1 MPIYLGIAG
10 FFWTYVHGI
19 LSVSYRSYRV
29 SCGECGYDCVSN
41 VTLLVSVDSFVGWRA
56 LVDIVPRESSRDD
69 RREVQLDM
77 LVDKNVAF
85 GLPFH
90 DVPRREAAAN
100 YIIAIYV
107 SPAV

>member
-19 LSVSYRSYRV
+19 LSVSYRSYR
-29 SCGECGYDCVSN
+29 